1 MTYILKYAT
10 KKKYILEERVQTTP
24 PPHTHTRE

>member
-24 PPHTHTRE
+24 PHTHTRE